1 MAIYEQVKLRQ
12 PQYTMLVSNRSKDP
26 TSGTSVSLG
35 LKWSQHILTKSFP
48 TKSEGTGGL
57 EARIAIHALFAIFF
71 AHILQP
77 AGCQS
82 EISPQRLDER
92 RNQINWLVPI

>member
-26 TSGTSVSLG
+26 TSGTSVSLAG

-71 AHILQP
+71 AHIQP
-77 AGCQS
+77 AGC
-82 EISPQRLDER
+82 
-92 RNQINWLVPI
+92 PI